1 MSPHFSVKSHG
12 HREWRRKFWCLSDSV
27 TTRSV
32 SSSKELRLTGIR
44 GCYSLFSLYL
54 PGDSRENSRK
64 CWSIGYCMLTPQTLS
79 SRTLNTSQKSL
90 HFTLLSVSHHHFDLS
105 KKIMGHS
112 VPDVSWWWHQIPNIN
127 SAKGDVTVRAWVLK
141 SRLYVSDCTLTS
153 CFNCLHQKNYL
164 VQMLMT
170 QSSLCI
176 ISAMKYVVAAW
187 WWLQQLLQSASWSVG
202 WLTGF
207 ICWFHMWASQLI
219 VNRTLSEG
227 ANHYQAPNK
236 SHDSPW
242 DPSRS
247 LFPLK
252 KKSY

>member
-1 MSPHFSVKSHG
+1 MSPHFSVKNHG
-12 HREWRRKFWCLSDSV
+12 RRKFWCLSDSV

-32 SSSKELRLTGIR
+32 SSSKDLGLTGIR
-44 GCYSLFSLYL
+44 GCYSLFSHSL

-64 CWSIGYCMLTPQTLS
+64 FRSIGYCMLTPQTLS

-90 HFTLLSVSHHHFDLS
+90 HFTLLSVSHHHYDLS
-105 KKIMGHS
+105 KNIMGHS
-112 VPDVSWWWHQIPNIN
+112 VPDMPWWWHQIPNIN
-127 SAKGDVTVRAWVLK
+127 TAKGDVTVRAWVLK

-153 CFNCLHQKNYL
+153 CFNCLHQKDNL

-176 ISAMKYVVAAW
+176 ISARKYVGAAW

-202 WLTGF
+202 W

-219 VNRTLSEG
+219 VNRTLSER
-227 ANHYQAPNK
+227 ANHYQALNK

-252 KKSY
+252 KKSH